1 MAAPLELLIDDS
13 PGELRAALREDG
25 RLVELIVERA
35 GHESI
40 VGNVYL
46 GRIERVLPGL
56 DAAFVDIGLARSG
69 FLARIEG
76 LDGARLAEGVRVLV
90 QATKDGVGEKG
101 AAVTM
106 RIALPG
112 RHLVYAPLE
121 HGITLSRRIVDA
133 DERKR
138 VGAMVAGVA
147 APDGAYVVRTG
158 AVAASEADLKDEV
171 AALSALWE
179 GIEAGRD
186 QGAPPMCLHREPGAV
201 ARLLRDWAAAGL
213 SRVVIDGRE
222 AHTAALAYARAH
234 LPGLASA
241 VRLHGG
247 VEPLF
252 ELEAIEE
259 EIEAAL
265 QPRVRLPS
273 GGEIVIERTEALAVV
288 DVNSGAHTARGRAED
303 TVRDTN
309 LEAADEIARQIR
321 LRGLAGRIVVDF
333 IAMERADDRRRVQQA
348 LERALAGDRSP
359 ARVGGFSSL
368 GLLEI
373 TRRRGRES
381 LAETLCE
388 PFTPSTPFRTAL
400 TVALE
405 ALRAAQ
411 RGAKAAPGRTLTLLA
426 APEIVETL
434 KAEAA
439 VARAALEGALGR
451 PLELQARADLDRE
464 SYEIVV
470 G

>member
-1 MAAPLELLIDDS
+1 MALELLIDES
-13 PGELRAALREDG
+13 PGELRAVLREDG

-46 GRIERVLPGL
+46 GRVERVLPGL

-76 LDGARLAEGVRVLV
+76 LDGARLAEGARLLV
-90 QATKDGVGEKG
+90 QATKDGAGEKG
-101 AAVTM
+101 AALTM

-112 RHLVYAPLE
+112 RHLIYAPLE

-133 DERKR
+133 DARKR
-138 VGAMVAGVA
+138 VGALVAAVA
-147 APDGAYVVRTG
+147 APEGAYVVRTG
-158 AVAASEADLKDEV
+158 AVAASEADLRDEV
-171 AALSALWE
+171 SRLSALWE
-179 GIEAGRD
+179 SLESGRD
-186 QGAPPMCLHREPGAV
+186 QGTPPACLHREPGAV
-201 ARLLRDWAAAGL
+201 VRLLRDWVAAGL

-222 AHTAALAYARAH
+222 AHEAALAHARTH
-234 LPGLASA
+234 LPEIVSA
-241 VRLHGG
+241 IRLHAEA
-247 VEPLF
+247 EPLF
-252 ELEAIEE
+252 ELEGVEE

-273 GGEIVIERTEALAVV
+273 GGDIVIERTEALTVV

-303 TVRDTN
+303 TIRDTN

-359 ARVGGFSSL
+359 VRVGGFSSL
-368 GLLEI
+368 GLMEI

-388 PFTPSTPFRTAL
+388 PFAPGAVVRTAL

-411 RGAKAAPGRTLTLLA
+411 RSAKAAPGRTLTLLA

-434 KAEAA
+434 KVEAA
-439 VARAALEGALGR
+439 MARATLEGALGR
-451 PLELQARADLDRE
+451 PLGLQARADVDRE

-470 G
+470 A

>member
-1 MAAPLELLIDDS
+1 MAAALELLIDDS

-25 RLVELIVERA
+25 WLVELVVERA

-76 LDGARLAEGVRVLV
+76 LDGARLAEGAPVLV
-90 QATKDGVGEKG
+90 QATKDGTGDKG
-101 AAVTM
+101 AALTM

-121 HGITLSRRIVDA
+121 HGITLSRRIIDA

-138 VGAMVAGVA
+138 VGAMVAAVA

-158 AVAASEADLKDEV
+158 AVAASEADLKGEV
-171 AALSALWE
+171 AILSALWDS
-179 GIEAGRD
+179 IESGRD
-186 QGAPPMCLHREPGAV
+186 QRTPPACLHREPGAV
-201 ARLLRDWAAAGL
+201 ARLLRDWAAVGL

-234 LPGLASA
+234 LPELVSMI
-241 VRLHGG
+241 RLHSEA
-247 VEPLF
+247 EPLF
-252 ELEAIEE
+252 ELEGIED
-259 EIEAAL
+259 EIDDAL
-265 QPRVRLPS
+265 HPRVRLPS
-273 GGEIVIERTEALAVV
+273 GGELVIERTEALTVV
-288 DVNSGAHTARGRAED
+288 DVNSGTHTARGRAED
-303 TVRDTN
+303 TIRDTN

-359 ARVGGFSSL
+359 ARVGGFSTL

-381 LAETLCE
+381 LAEILCE
-388 PFTPSTPFRTAL
+388 PLEPDIPYRTAL

-411 RGAKAAPGRTLTLLA
+411 RSAKAAPGRALTLMA
-426 APEIVETL
+426 APEVVEML
-434 KAEAA
+434 KVEAA
-439 VARAALEGALGR
+439 AARAALETALGR
-451 PLELQARADLDRE
+451 PLVLEARMDMDRE
-464 SYEIVV
+464 SFEIVV

>member
-13 PGELRAALREDG
+13 PGELRAALREGG
-25 RLVELIVERA
+25 RLIELIVERA
-35 GHESI
+35 GYESI

-76 LDGARLAEGVRVLV
+76 LDGARLAEGARVLV
-90 QATKDGVGEKG
+90 QATKDGAGEKG
-101 AAVTM
+101 AALTM

-138 VGAMVAGVA
+138 VGALVAAVA
-147 APDGAYVVRTG
+147 APEGAYIVRTG
-158 AVAASEADLKDEV
+158 AAAAGEADLRDE
-171 AALSALWE
+171 AAHLSALWE
-179 GIEAGRD
+179 GIESGRD
-186 QGAPPMCLHREPGAV
+186 QGTPPACLHREPGAV

-222 AHTAALAYARAH
+222 AHAAALAHARAH
-234 LPGLASA
+234 LPEIASA
-241 VRLHGG
+241 IRLHGEA
-247 VEPLF
+247 EPLF
-252 ELEAIEE
+252 ELEGVEE

-265 QPRVRLPS
+265 QPWVRLPS
-273 GGEIVIERTEALAVV
+273 GGEIVIERTEALTVV
-288 DVNSGAHTARGRAED
+288 DVNSGAHTTRGRAED
-303 TVRDTN
+303 TIRDTN

-333 IAMERADDRRRVQQA
+333 IAMDRTDDRRRVQQA

-381 LAETLCE
+381 LAEILCE
-388 PFTPSTPFRTAL
+388 PTAPDAVVRTAL

-405 ALRAAQ
+405 ALRAA
-411 RGAKAAPGRTLTLLA
+411 RRSAAAVPGRTLTLLA

-439 VARAALEGALGR
+439 MARATLEGTLGR
-451 PLELQARADLDRE
+451 PLVLQARADLDRE

>member
-1 MAAPLELLIDDS
+1 
-13 PGELRAALREDG
+13 LREDG
-25 RLVELIVERA
+25 QLVELIVERA

-56 DAAFVDIGLARSG
+56 DAAFVDIGLERSG

-76 LDGARLAEGVRVLV
+76 LDGARLAEGAGVLV

-101 AAVTM
+101 PALTM
-106 RIALPG
+106 RLALPG

-138 VGAMVAGVA
+138 VGALVAAVA
-147 APDGAYVVRTG
+147 APEGAYVVRTG
-158 AVAASEADLKDEV
+158 AVAASEADLRGE
-171 AALSALWE
+171 AARLSVLWE
-179 GIEAGRD
+179 RIESGRD
-186 QGAPPMCLHREPGAV
+186 QGAPPACLHLEPGAV

-213 SRVVIDGRE
+213 SRVVIDGRA
-222 AHTAALAYARAH
+222 AHTAALAFARAN
-234 LPGLASA
+234 LPEIAPA
-241 VRLHGG
+241 IRLHGDA
-247 VEPLF
+247 EPLF
-252 ELEAIEE
+252 ELEGVEE
-259 EIEAAL
+259 EIDAAL
-265 QPRVRLPS
+265 YPRVRLPS
-273 GGEIVIERTEALAVV
+273 GGEIVIERTEALTVV

-303 TVRDTN
+303 TIRDTN
-309 LEAADEIARQIR
+309 LEAAGEIARQIR

-333 IAMERADDRRRVQQA
+333 IAMERTEDRRRVQQA

-359 ARVGGFSSL
+359 VRVGGFSTL
-368 GLLEI
+368 GLMEI

-381 LAETLCE
+381 LAEILCE
-388 PFTPSTPFRTAL
+388 PFAPDAMLRTAL

-405 ALRAAQ
+405 ALRAA
-411 RGAKAAPGRTLTLLA
+411 RRSANAAPGRALTLLA
-426 APEIVETL
+426 ASEVVETL
-434 KAEAA
+434 RAEAA
-439 VARAALEGALGR
+439 GSREALEGALGR
-451 PLELQARADLDRE
+451 PLLLQARADFDRE

>member
-1 MAAPLELLIDDS
+1 MTAPLELLIDDS

-35 GHESI
+35 GHESV

-46 GRIERVLPGL
+46 GRIEHVLPGL
-56 DAAFVDIGLARSG
+56 DSAFVDIGLERSG

-76 LDGARLAEGVRVLV
+76 LDGARLAQGARVLV
-90 QATKDGVGEKG
+90 QTTKDGVGEKG
-101 AAVTM
+101 PVLTM

-138 VGAMVAGVA
+138 VGALVA
-147 APDGAYVVRTG
+147 AVAAAEGAYVVRTG
-158 AVAASEADLKDEV
+158 AVAASEADLRAE
-171 AALSALWE
+171 AARLSALWE
-179 GIEAGRD
+179 SIESGRD
-186 QGAPPMCLHREPGAV
+186 QGTPPACLHREPGAV

-213 SRVVIDGRE
+213 SRVVVDGRA
-222 AHTAALAYARAH
+222 AHAAALAHARAH
-234 LPGLASA
+234 LPEIVPAI
-241 VRLHGG
+241 RLHDE

-252 ELEAIEE
+252 ELEGVEE

-265 QPRVRLPS
+265 HPRVRLPS
-273 GGEIVIERTEALAVV
+273 GGEIVIERTEALTVV
-288 DVNSGAHTARGRAED
+288 DVNSGTHTSRGRAED
-303 TVRDTN
+303 TIRDTN

-333 IAMERADDRRRVQQA
+333 IAMERIDDRRRVQQA

-359 ARVGGFSSL
+359 VRVGGFSSL
-368 GLLEI
+368 GLMEI

-381 LAETLCE
+381 LAEILCE
-388 PFTPSTPFRTAL
+388 PFTLDAMARTAL

-411 RGAKAAPGRTLTLLA
+411 RSAKAAPGRALTLLA
-426 APEIVETL
+426 APEVVESL

-439 VARAALEGALGR
+439 EARAVLEGALGR
-451 PLELQARADLDRE
+451 PLTLQARADLDRE
-464 SYEIVV
+464 SYEIVA

>member
-1 MAAPLELLIDDS
+1 MALELLIDDS

-25 RLVELIVERA
+25 RLVELVVERT

-56 DAAFVDIGLARSG
+56 DAAFVEIGLARSG
-69 FLARIEG
+69 FLARIDG
-76 LDGARLAEGVRVLV
+76 LDGARLAEGARVLV

-101 AAVTM
+101 AALTM
-106 RIALPG
+106 RLALPG

-121 HGITLSRRIVDA
+121 HGITLSRRIMDA
-133 DERKR
+133 EERKR
-138 VGAMVAGVA
+138 VGALVAAVA
-147 APDGAYVVRTG
+147 APEGAYVVRTG
-158 AVAASEADLKDEV
+158 AVSASEADLRNEV
-171 AALSALWE
+171 ARLSALWE
-179 GIEAGRD
+179 SIESGRD
-186 QGAPPMCLHREPGAV
+186 QGTPPACLHREPGAV

-213 SRVVIDGRE
+213 SRVVIDGRA
-222 AHTAALAYARAH
+222 AHAAALTHALAH
-234 LPGLASA
+234 LPEIVSA
-241 VRLHGG
+241 IRFHGEA
-247 VEPLF
+247 VPLF
-252 ELEAIEE
+252 ELEGVEE

-273 GGEIVIERTEALAVV
+273 GGEIVIERTEALTVV
-288 DVNSGAHTARGRAED
+288 DVNSGAHTARGRVED
-303 TVRDTN
+303 AIRDTN
-309 LEAADEIARQIR
+309 LEAAGEIARQIR
-321 LRGLAGRIVVDF
+321 LRGVAGRIVVDF

-348 LERALAGDRSP
+348 LERALAGDRAP
-359 ARVGGFSSL
+359 LRVGGFSSL

-381 LAETLCE
+381 LAEVLCE
-388 PFTPSTPFRTAL
+388 PFAPDAVVRTAL

-405 ALRAAQ
+405 ALRAA
-411 RGAKAAPGRTLTLLA
+411 RRSAAAAPGRTLTLLA

-439 VARAALEGALGR
+439 QARATLEGTLGR
-451 PLELQARADLDRE
+451 PLGLQARADMDRE
-464 SYEIVV
+464 AYEIVV